1 MNKMKKN
8 IVLIA
13 LTFTAGQVI
22 AQQEPQFTQYFDN
35 MLFVNPAYAGS
46 NNMLSIIGMHREQ
59 WVGFDGAPR
68 TSTLS
73 VHSPLRYESVG
84 LGFTAVNDQI
94 GPMNQTMFYADFS
107 YTVELTKVQ
116 KLSFGLKGGF
126 NMINLRTADLVTTEV
141 GNPKLLQNSRFQFNP
156 NVGAG
161 VYYHTPHFFAGV
173 STPKILENSYG
184 GNSTTN
190 LERRHY
196 YGIIGGVFTISKL
209 WKLRPSSQIKV
220 TSGAPLSVDL
230 SVAGI
235 YADKLWLGALYR
247 HNAAV
252 GGFVQYQISAQF
264 RIGIAS
270 DFSTQAIRSYNSGTF
285 EAMLSYDFNFRKD
298 GIRSTRYF

>member
-1 MNKMKKN
+1 MKKHIII
-8 IVLIA
+8 IV
-13 LTFTAGQVI
+13 LTFTTGQVI

-46 NNMLSIIGMHREQ
+46 NNMLSMIAMHREQ

-84 LGFTAVNDQI
+84 VGFSAVNDQV

-107 YTVELTKVQ
+107 YTLKLNKVQ

-126 NMINLRTADLVTTEV
+126 NMINLRAADLVTTEI
-141 GNPKLLQNSRFQFNP
+141 NDPKLTQNTRFQVNP
-156 NVGAG
+156 NIGVGI
-161 VYYHTPHFFAGV
+161 YYHTPHFFAGL

-184 GNSTTN
+184 GASSTN

-196 YGIIGGVFTISKL
+196 YGIIGGIFNLSDT

-220 TSGAPLSVDL
+220 TSGAPISIDL
-230 SVAGI
+230 SLAGI
-235 YADKLWLGALYR
+235 YSDKVWVGALYR
-247 HNAAV
+247 HNAAI
-252 GGFVQYQISAQF
+252 GGFVQYQITDQF
-264 RIGIAS
+264 RVGIAS
-270 DFSTQAIRSYNSGTF
+270 DFSTQAIRNYNNGTF

-298 GIRSTRYF
+298 GIRSPRYF